1 MLYFESLKRTI
12 MCECHP
18 LKLLDECRVGYES
31 SLIGLLSLSLVFHG
45 KEAINRDDLTGREDV
60 GTSVLGVI
68 GNIIWFLVAGIWLAI
83 GHVTSAI
90 ACAMTIIGIPLAVQH
105 LKLAGIALFP
115 IGKTVVPK
123 EVARLAH
130 EENAR
135 EELDEWRGN

>member
-1 MLYFESLKRTI
+1 MGNFSLF
-12 MCECHP
+12 P
-18 LKLLDECRVGYES
+18 
-31 SLIGLLSLSLVFHG
+31 FG
-45 KEAINRDDLTGREDV
+45 KEAINRDDLTGEEDV

-123 EVARLAH
+123 EVARMAH

-135 EELDEWRGN
+135 EELDEWRGS